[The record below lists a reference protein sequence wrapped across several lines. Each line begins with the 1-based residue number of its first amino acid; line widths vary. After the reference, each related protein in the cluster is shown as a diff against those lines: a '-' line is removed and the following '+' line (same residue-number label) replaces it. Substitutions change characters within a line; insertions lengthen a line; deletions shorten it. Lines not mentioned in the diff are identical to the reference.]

1 MMNILDRQF
10 DNDNKDAIVFAS
22 LHALAFALSTV
33 VIKWLSASFPV
44 LEQVFSRSIVGLI
57 FLVPHMWRLRS
68 ELVSKSWPLLLFRG
82 IAGFIGIVCL
92 FFTVS
97 KLPLIIAMILTLIT
111 PVFVMMFGSLF
122 LGERVS
128 ARQLGYAVVILFAVT
143 MVVYPKSAAISAISE
158 TDVSAYLI
166 YVAVGIIGSV
176 STAAAFVSVKAS
188 LKAVSVNVVVFYF
201 LSCNIVL
208 SLLFGARDFVVPN
221 MLDFFV
227 LLSLGVIGLFS
238 DIFKTRAYKKAI
250 SGIVSVVS
258 LMSIVFS
265 ALFGLIFFNEMMSMR
280 QGLGVVLLVLGIFM
294 LSRPDPV
301 SVPVRQ

>member
-1 MMNILDRQF
+1 MMAGLERRL
-10 DNDNKDAIVFAS
+10 DNDNKDAIFFAS

-44 LEQVFSRSIVGLI
+44 LEQVFSRSIVGLA
-57 FLVPHMWRLRS
+57 FLVPHVWRMRS
-68 ELVSKSWPLLLFRG
+68 ELVSKSWPLLVFRG
-82 IAGFIGIVCL
+82 VAGFIGIACL

-97 KLPLIIAMILTLIT
+97 KLPLLIAMILTLIT
-111 PVFVMMFGSLF
+111 PVFVMVFGSLF

-128 ARQLGYAVVILFAVT
+128 IRQLGYSAIILCAVM
-143 MVVYPKSAAISAISE
+143 MVVYPKNLALMPASGEAFR
-158 TDVSAYLI
+158 AYMI
-166 YVAVGIIGSV
+166 YVLIGVIGSV

-188 LKAVSVNVVVFYF
+188 LKTVSVNIVVFYF

-208 SLLFGARDFVVPN
+208 SLLFGAKQFVMPN
-221 MLDFFV
+221 IFDFFV

-238 DIFKTRAYKKAI
+238 DLFKTRAYKKAI

-265 ALFGLIFFNEMMSMR
+265 ALFGLIFFNEMMSLR
-280 QGLGVVLLVLGIFM
+280 QGLGVVVLVFGIFM
-294 LSRPDPV
+294 LSRPEPLRRPV
-301 SVPVRQ
+301 P